1 MYEFTGKI
9 IKVTPIVNVTGKF
22 KEKCTFIVEEGTKK
36 IAFVLFD
43 ESIYTIL
50 KPLQIG
56 DIIKVK
62 FSVKS
67 LEFSGSWVT
76 NCYVINVE
84 KVTNSS
90 KGNSGSKS
98 KSYNY
103 RSYSPPPPPPKKDA
117 FFPAG
122 CTKEEAK
129 KIYRELC
136 KKYHPDMPGGS
147 HEKMQELN
155 KAYDKFK

>member
-9 IKVTPIVNVTGKF
+9 IKVTPIVKVTGKF
-22 KEKCTFIVEEGTKK
+22 KEKCIFIVEEAGKK

-43 ESIYTIL
+43 ESIYAIL
-50 KPLQIG
+50 KPLEIG
-56 DIIKVK
+56 DRIKVK

-67 LEFSGSWVT
+67 LEFSGLWVT
-76 NCYVINVE
+76 NCYVISVE

-90 KGNSGSKS
+90 KGSTGSKS
-98 KSYNY
+98 
-103 RSYSPPPPPPKKDA
+103 RSYTYNPPPPPPRKDA

-122 CTKEEAK
+122 CTKEQAK
-129 KIYRELC
+129 KIYRELS
-136 KKYHPDMPGGS
+136 KKYHPDMLGGS

-155 KAYDKFK
+155 KAYNKFK